1 MDAVRKVAPEIG
13 TSIEPKAGVFYRPDI
28 VLLDDGTKILVELKS
43 SAYPQD
49 VIRTLYQLAGYERL
63 IPGEFDFVLLVIP
76 ENVLDSFRLRNLVD
90 RIQKRFPKLQ
100 IMKYSL
106 SENRLIFSAIT
117 SGLKILPDAFSSELL
132 PSFAVSKRRRVSLSA
147 PKAMRVV
154 RYLLTHGETTQME
167 IAARAQVSV
176 GHVNKVVAYLVDQ
189 EIAKYKG
196 RRLILSEPWKLLNE
210 ISWSR
215 SMDSLKVSD
224 WFVLDRYPEIE
235 DLEKKIKQ
243 VLQSMDARYSF
254 TLFSAAK
261 RHTSYMKKYDVV
273 QLYVDNFDEVRSAVM
288 KAELKPAEKG
298 RVHVEIFEPDSV
310 DILRESITL
319 KGFKI
324 CSPIQTVIDLSCY
337 GAIGKELA
345 IELYSKIRAG
355 RF

>member
-1 MDAVRKVAPEIG
+1 MGAIRRAAPEIKI
-13 TSIEPKAGVFYRPDI
+13 SIEPKVDIFYRPDV
-28 VLLDDGTKILVELKS
+28 VLSDDGTKILVELKS

-49 VIRTLYQLAGYERL
+49 VIRTIYQVVGYERL
-63 IPGEFDFVLLVIP
+63 VPGEFDFILLVVP
-76 ENVLDSFRLRNLVD
+76 ENVLVSLRLRNLID
-90 RIQKRFPKLQ
+90 RIQEKFPKLQ

-106 SENRLIFSAIT
+106 SENKLIFNTIT
-117 SGLKILPDAFSSELL
+117 SGLKPLPERLSSDL
-132 PSFAVSKRRRVSLSA
+132 PSTFKVSRKRRVSMSA

-154 RYLLTHGETTQME
+154 KYLLTHAGTTQME
-167 IAARAQVSV
+167 VAARAHVSV
-176 GHVNKVVAYLVDQ
+176 GHVNKIVAYLVDQ

-196 RRLILSEPWKLLNE
+196 RKLVLSEPWKLLNE

-224 WFVLDRYPEIE
+224 WFVPDRYPEIE
-235 DLEKKIKQ
+235 DLEKRIKQ
-243 VLQSMDARYSF
+243 ILQNMDARYAF

-273 QLYVDNFDEVRSAVM
+273 QLYVDTFDETRFALM
-288 KAELKPAEKG
+288 KAELEPVEKG
-298 RVHVEIFEPDSV
+298 QVHVEIFEPDSA
-310 DILRESITL
+310 DILRESVTS

-337 GAIGKELA
+337 GTIGKELA

-355 RF
+355 QF